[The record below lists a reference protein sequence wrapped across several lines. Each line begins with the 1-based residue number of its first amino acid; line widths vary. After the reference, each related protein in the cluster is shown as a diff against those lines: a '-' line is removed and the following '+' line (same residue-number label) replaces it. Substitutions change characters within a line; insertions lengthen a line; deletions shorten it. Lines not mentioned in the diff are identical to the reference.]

1 MQEFH
6 LFLVFELEI
15 MALFPTLIFSYEN
28 DAVKVETI
36 YWLYKVIFS
45 CFGVIHFKARL
56 VLY

>member
-15 MALFPTLIFSYEN
+15 MALFPTLIFSFEN

-45 CFGVIHFKARL
+45 CL
-56 VLY
+56 V